1 MPSVSAFFDRRLVLL
16 AALAAI
22 LAAAALAIPRADAQ
36 TPPALAHIVQWDF
49 ANDRPVPLVNGRYDY
64 NEGSDIYIKVWVVAS
79 EQTAGEVPP
88 SSALTIAYQDYE
100 ALVIGYR
107 TNAPPADGA
116 TSPPSL
122 LNGGDHRIGF
132 VSTADMSEY
141 GFQKLNSD
149 TPPVFANFDCPAHW
163 DGPADD
169 FGTPCG
175 AGFGENLAE
184 HASLLDDTALAATEV
199 ADSGGVF
206 KLVIPDDA
214 DLDNFYLSGVIREA
228 GSNYERAIRFVSPDY
243 REVSVYRIKDTDDGF
258 APCTSADTSVDD
270 CTSDANFG
278 RAILVGSTL
287 TKGTD
292 GDGDPIKVSHDEFDM
307 VQVKIQTNDEL
318 LNAGV
323 VFHPDL
329 CPISSPPLASG
340 VSSPFQAPQAPQ
352 APSRSGND
360 QLGLCTYNQ
369 KSFSDT
375 SGDYDGTVGPFVAFT
390 AFKGG
395 GMDQTDGMVYVSYRR
410 GGTEIASGQYEFNS
424 TGGRRADVGTTTD
437 VQEGWAQG
445 RIGAYGSSGDLALR
459 IGVIW
464 DSSSPESAIDG
475 DYITTEHLHQLAGGD
490 ARLSLTV
497 KGKGTVRL
505 LGTDW
510 ECSDDGPSTGA
521 GTTCN
526 LNNPAGADADAQLAR
541 LRDAMLG
548 GRPLSTG
555 YTVDPMHIT
564 PLILRVVHDT
574 ENPEDIIISGQIKH
588 QLDATWD
595 NPIPE
600 YTAKVDSA
608 TGTGEAR
615 VIAWL
620 PDDAD
625 GRLGPGQRA
634 QVAVGYHAQDTFE
647 GRFHGSV
654 SGFWYATAYEGLT
667 ATFGSGIPTSIE
679 KGFGDG
685 YLVLNGPA
693 VWSESGGKRLRL
705 NAENYNYIKCVDRK
719 TVTGSNDDEGQASCY
734 MANSSGAA
742 PTIRVDADAGDADIT
757 VTGNVPVWS
766 ATADGDA
773 TSLPET
779 GTTIP
784 FYAMPTNQVKYQ
796 GVMAFG
802 QDRLRVGAV
811 RQIETVTLS
820 RKPGPTG
827 IVPSGTIRVGSTTPE
842 NVLLSIRNAEN
853 APSQITAISAITISV
868 IGGGGISSA
877 YCPSGNLKTCTVNL
891 DTTAPT
897 GEGRESLRL
906 KAGEMPSVIN
916 AIPISFKAPDSAG
929 NTRIVATVIGLDGST
944 FAADPLQ
951 LVISGSA
958 SSVAVTGDEPRLLSF
973 DTPDAG
979 DDKDDRD
986 TSSIRIAASDAS
998 GNAAEMP
1005 RNAQASLKQA
1015 DGTAVASSAY
1025 VATIECTDADRTNCS
1040 LVININQAAAS
1051 PLASGGYVV
1060 TVSGSGITDLEVPI
1074 TLAGKAKTINV
1085 ELGDLPGVGQ
1095 NWPITIAVLDADG
1108 TPVADGTQLTLNAR
1122 GVAAA
1127 TSDVV
1132 LISKPNE
1139 NSDGIATA
1147 KTKNGMLSATL
1158 TVIARGR
1165 GVLSVSAVSG
1175 SGDSQ
1180 VTDATA
1186 GGVVLDTR
1194 TAALPDEAYGGP
1206 VAFQSADGMPAVGVI
1221 SRWRSATAGSAA
1233 QALAIVA
1240 DADVL
1245 WLHNGRA
1252 WIQYATG
1259 EDGATL
1265 PGSAPNFT
1273 IVEGDYLWFA
1283 STQ

>member
-36 TPPALAHIVQWDF
+36 TLTGGLAHAISWNPAANGGNGAPADLSFTRNSDDLFVKVWIVNTESVATDAVPTEAQIATYGTFGAQAIGVGLLPGTDAAPDRGDIFSAANGGGLAGSELHTDHVTRGTF
-49 ANDRPVPLVNGRYDY
+49 ALLSEAATNGRYSSGP
-64 NEGSDIYIKVWVVAS
+64 GSRAIAAS
-79 EQTAGEVPP
+79 HWQTI
-88 SSALTIAYQDYE
+88 S
-100 ALVIGYR
+100 
-107 TNAPPADGA
+107 
-116 TSPPSL
+116 
-122 LNGGDHRIGF
+122 GD
-132 VSTADMSEY
+132 ADM
-141 GFQKLNSD
+141 QATTKM
-149 TPPVFANFDCPAHW
+149 
-163 DGPADD
+163 GPI
-169 FGTPCG
+169 
-175 AGFGENLAE
+175 
-184 HASLLDDTALAATEV
+184 
-199 ADSGGVF
+199 VF
-206 KLVIPDDA
+206 KLVPPA
-214 DLDNFYLSGVIREA
+214 ETLRSPSFYFATLTGGSGIRSEVNRYLQFI
-228 GSNYERAIRFVSPDY
+228 SDSY
-243 REVSVYRIKDTDDGF
+243 REVSVYRIKDTDAGF
-258 APCTSADTSVDD
+258 APCTENDMDDSCDDTDSPPE
-270 CTSDANFG
+270 FG
-278 RAILVGSTL
+278 RAILMGSTL
-287 TKGTD
+287 TKGNDANGNPIPAQFSDFDFVEVEIKD
-292 GDGDPIKVSHDEFDM
+292 GGASTERKTGI
-307 VQVKIQTNDEL
+307 
-318 LNAGV
+318 
-323 VFHPDL
+323 VFHPEL
-329 CPISSPPLASG
+329 CPMAFIPGDPSRIPFEEHPHHVGSGASG
-340 VSSPFQAPQAPQ
+340 HCA
-352 APSRSGND
+352 
-360 QLGLCTYNQ
+360 YNHS
-369 KSFSDT
+369 SFSDT
-375 SGDYDGTVGPFVAFT
+375 SGDYGGTVGPFVAYT
-390 AFKGG
+390 ATKGSG
-395 GMDQTDGMVYVSYRR
+395 ATQTDGKVYVGYYT
-410 GGTEIASGQYEFNS
+410 GTPSDKTLVASGEYEFTDDNAFVPP
-424 TGGRRADVGTTTD
+424 TDNADTTD
-437 VQEGWAQG
+437 FNEGIHHG
-445 RIGAYGSSGDLALR
+445 RIGTYGDHGDVALR
-459 IGVIW
+459 IGFIW
-464 DSSSPESAIDG
+464 KSSSPPSAIEGEYMVTGQVNAFDQG
-475 DYITTEHLHQLAGGD
+475 DDEITLNI
-490 ARLSLTV
+490 
-497 KGKGTVRL
+497 KGKGLVRL
-505 LGTDW
+505 RGTDIDCRD
-510 ECSDDGPSTGA
+510 EGTNPMGTDCPLLTSSGDRADNIRRALHHKRDGDD
-521 GTTCN
+521 
-526 LNNPAGADADAQLAR
+526 D
-541 LRDAMLG
+541 
-548 GRPLSTG
+548 LSQTWQF
-555 YTVDPMHIT
+555 T
-564 PLILRVVHDT
+564 PLLLDVQHDID
-574 ENPEDIIISGQIKH
+574 NPEDITISGWIKNGT
-588 QLDATWD
+588 DRSE
-595 NPIPE
+595 IPP
-600 YTAKVDSA
+600 YVAKVDPDA
-608 TGTGEAR
+608 GAAR

-625 GRLGPGQRA
+625 GRLGPGQVA
-634 QVAVGYHAQDTFE
+634 QVAVGFHAGESLSVRYHGWPRRFWDPIGFNGATPTGFAPATS
-647 GRFHGSV
+647 GR
-654 SGFWYATAYEGLT
+654 WRAD
-667 ATFGSGIPTSIE
+667 
-679 KGFGDG
+679 FGDG

-693 VWSESGGKRLRL
+693 VWSENGGKRLLL
-705 NAENYNYIKCVDRK
+705 NAEGFNRITCVDRE
-719 TVTGSNDDEGQASCY
+719 TVTGLDDAGQASCY
-734 MANSSGAA
+734 MTNTSGVA
-742 PTIRVDADAGDADIT
+742 PKITVDADAGDADIT
-757 VTGNVPVWS
+757 VTGNIPVWS
-766 ATADGDA
+766 MTPDA
-773 TSLPET
+773 VA
-779 GTTIP
+779 TIP
-784 FYAMPTNQVKYQ
+784 ERTAITALYELPTNPVKYQ
-796 GVMAFG
+796 RAMAFG

-820 RKPGPTG
+820 RKSTG
-827 IVPSGTIRVGSTTPE
+827 GIPNSGTIRVGHATLPKE
-842 NVLLSIRNAEN
+842 VVLSIRNAEN

-868 IGGGGISSA
+868 IGGGEISSP
-877 YCPSGNLKTCTVNL
+877 YCPEGELTTCTVNL
-891 DTTAPT
+891 DTEDPSP
-897 GEGRESLRL
+897 GVEGRESLRVA
-906 KAGEMPSVIN
+906 AGAMPSVIS
-916 AIPISFKAPDSAG
+916 AIELDFKAPNRAG

-1025 VATIECTDADRTNCS
+1025 VATIECTDAGRTNCS

-1095 NWPITIAVLDADG
+1095 NWPVTIAVLDADG

-1139 NSDGIATA
+1139 DADGIAEA

-1233 QALAIVA
+1233 QALAIVS